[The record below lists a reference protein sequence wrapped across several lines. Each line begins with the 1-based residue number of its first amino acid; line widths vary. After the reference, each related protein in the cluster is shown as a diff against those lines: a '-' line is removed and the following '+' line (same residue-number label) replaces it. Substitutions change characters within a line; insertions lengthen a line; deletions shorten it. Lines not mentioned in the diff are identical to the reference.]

1 MFGTIGDLIV
11 VMLGFGAIVF
21 FHELGHFLAARW
33 AGIRVLAFSV
43 GFGPAV
49 LCYRKGIGLTRG
61 STEGRY
67 RKLLEEAAGP
77 DADSRDRA
85 RRMLAAEIS
94 PTEYRLSILPLGGYV
109 KMLGQE
115 DLHPDRTSDSS
126 DSYQNCVP
134 WKRLVV
140 ISAGVIMNMIL
151 AAVLFIVV
159 FMVGL
164 RAESARLG
172 TIDAGSPASIAQ
184 PLEAD
189 VEPGLKPGDLIAR
202 VGDKPIR
209 SFNDLNLAVVMAEPD
224 RPLRMLIQRPGS
236 EQPIAFEVE
245 PQIDPTTRLLQVG
258 VTPAG
263 STQVLVARSPA
274 ERGALL
280 GVFEAVGLGGLE
292 PGMSLVRVAENRE
305 PRWSSALAQAARQSG
320 GEPFEAEFRSESAES
335 VIVTIRPEPRYEV
348 GFRATGPS
356 TYTPMEH
363 LLGLAGVM
371 AVGDLGEGASETA
384 REMLRPGDVFIQLGS
399 VPYPTMLE
407 GIAEVRAH
415 AGFDIKAIVLREGEP
430 VTLELPVKRNGTIGF
445 GVGSTA
451 EASTLLGRPLALR
464 DRPLE
469 TVEPRATSAAD
480 VFDMPGMRLLSIDGR
495 AVTTLHD
502 VWRDLRSRAIAT
514 PAGEPLTVSFDAALP
529 LPAGEAEP
537 IIETRTWTITP
548 DEVDRLREL
557 EWGLPFSLGLFEP
570 EMTLLRAGDPFH
582 AIELGLLETKRV
594 MITTYLTFA
603 RLFQGTVRIEHLKGP
618 VGIAHL
624 GTQIAKRGWIWV
636 MFFLALI
643 SVNLAVINFLPLP
656 IVDGGQF
663 LMILYEMASGKAVP
677 IAVQN
682 LANLAGLIGIGAM
695 FLIVTYNDIMGIFG
709 G

>member
-77 DADSRDRA
+77 DADARDRA
-85 RRMLAAEIS
+85 RRMLAGEIS

-245 PQIDPTTRLLQVG
+245 PQIDPTTRLL
-258 VTPAG
+258 
-263 STQVLVARSPA
+263 
-274 ERGALL
+274 
-280 GVFEAVGLGGLE
+280 
-292 PGMSLVRVAENRE
+292 
-305 PRWSSALAQAARQSG
+305 
-320 GEPFEAEFRSESAES
+320 
-335 VIVTIRPEPRYEV
+335 
-348 GFRATGPS
+348 
-356 TYTPMEH
+356 
-363 LLGLAGVM
+363 
-371 AVGDLGEGASETA
+371 
-384 REMLRPGDVFIQLGS
+384 
-399 VPYPTMLE
+399 
-407 GIAEVRAH
+407 
-415 AGFDIKAIVLREGEP
+415 
-430 VTLELPVKRNGTIGF
+430 
-445 GVGSTA
+445 
-451 EASTLLGRPLALR
+451 
-464 DRPLE
+464 
-469 TVEPRATSAAD
+469 
-480 VFDMPGMRLLSIDGR
+480 
-495 AVTTLHD
+495 
-502 VWRDLRSRAIAT
+502 
-514 PAGEPLTVSFDAALP
+514 
-529 LPAGEAEP
+529 
-537 IIETRTWTITP
+537 
-548 DEVDRLREL
+548 
-557 EWGLPFSLGLFEP
+557 
-570 EMTLLRAGDPFH
+570 
-582 AIELGLLETKRV
+582 
-594 MITTYLTFA
+594 
-603 RLFQGTVRIEHLKGP
+603 
-618 VGIAHL
+618 
-624 GTQIAKRGWIWV
+624 
-636 MFFLALI
+636 
-643 SVNLAVINFLPLP
+643 
-656 IVDGGQF
+656 
-663 LMILYEMASGKAVP
+663 
-677 IAVQN
+677 
-682 LANLAGLIGIGAM
+682 
-695 FLIVTYNDIMGIFG
+695 
-709 G
+709 